1 MRFRQLK
8 KGSFSQTREATIRL
22 GVRDG
27 WVSVLINKEPAQLNL
42 FGPSIRKD
50 LRTFSFGRGKRKKG
64 RENTE
69 TKRYLKLSELK
80 TEESSVKSIMRKK
93 FRGVTSFVGFCIRS
107 NCPSACKSTR

>member
-50 LRTFSFGRGKRKKG
+50 LRTFSFGRGKRKK
-64 RENTE
+64 REGEYRDKKVPEIVGAKN
-69 TKRYLKLSELK
+69 RRIFSQVHY
-80 TEESSVKSIMRKK
+80 EEEVQGGNLVCRILY
-93 FRGVTSFVGFCIRS
+93 TQ
-107 NCPSACKSTR
+107 